1 MATLIKSLSFKWDIW
16 TRKYIFFVAETKQ
29 EIDACIHIL
38 EEVRRK
44 ELNRVVGESVLDSS
58 AFAGKK
64 TDFTLV
70 ACKDKKTGEVISC
83 MKITNAKELKDVPAS
98 CAEYHLDQFEE
109 ELISKLDIY
118 TRLAVL
124 PAYRKTP
131 AGLITMHNSFRH
143 TLKNG
148 GMGVLMSC
156 EPSLLSM
163 YNGFGLRPIGPMHNS
178 SSGGYRIPMIL
189 FPDLDYFKKTNSPAL
204 SFAKQVDFADY
215 QPIQDWYK
223 KLVEDSGGIETGA
236 TFYNYKLDKKHTHH
250 LLTDGMTKKG
260 MDAFLKNTLLIEC
273 SENDVLMAA
282 NDGGKA
288 FGIVRKGRVKIL
300 IDENA
305 TIYLNPGDIFGEM
318 AYVLGTKRTA
328 DVVADEEGTE
338 VILFSVSAIK
348 RLENES
354 DKIVIWQNLAKILA
368 RKLALTNELIH

>member
-44 ELNRVVGESVLDSS
+44 ELNRVVGKSVLDSS

-64 TDFTLV
+64 TDYLLV
-70 ACKDKKTGEVISC
+70 ACKDKKSGEVISC
-83 MKITNAKELKDVPAS
+83 MKITNAKELKDVPSS
-98 CAEYHLDQFEE
+98 CAEYHLDQFDEA
-109 ELISKLDIY
+109 LVPKLDIY

-131 AGLITMHNSFRH
+131 AGFITMLNSFQL

-148 GMGVLMSC
+148 GQGVLMSC

-163 YNGFGLRPIGPMHNS
+163 YNRFGLRPIGPMHNS
-178 SSGGYRIPMIL
+178 SSGGYRIPMIF
-189 FPDLDYFKKTNSPAL
+189 FPDLDYFKQINSPFIPW
-204 SFAKQVDFADY
+204 SKQVDFSKY
-215 QPIQDWYK
+215 QPIQDWYDE
-223 KLVEDSGGIETGA
+223 LVEASGGIDIGA
-236 TFYNYKLDKKHTHH
+236 TFYNYKLDKNHTHH
-250 LLTDGMTKKG
+250 LLTNGMSRKG

-273 SENDVLMAA
+273 AEDDVLMAA

-288 FGIVRKGRVKIL
+288 FGIVRKGRVKII
-300 IDENA
+300 IDETA
-305 TIYLNPGDIFGEM
+305 TVYLHPGDIFGEM

-328 DVVADEEGTE
+328 DVVADEAGTE

-348 RLENES
+348 RLESES

-368 RKLALTNELIH
+368 QKLALTNELIH